1 MKAWNPMSLIKA
13 AEIAGVD
20 FDVDDTWLDINPYG
34 STFNPVGVV
43 WHHTG
48 CSPFAKGDMPSLSW
62 CRFPGEYSGDARAC
76 HIIVGRSGRM
86 QIIAGNGAYHAGAG
100 GPMTVNNKVIPKDE
114 GNRYLIGIEIEAS
127 SSTKV
132 NNKNRITPKWG
143 MNEIQFDSVARY
155 CAALFD
161 LLDWPTESA
170 IRHQDWAPRRKTDVG
185 IKLNNIRTFI
195 DLYRKPQL
203 PVETEVVEVEKPKK
217 PVVRLLQ
224 VKPAYKNHDI
234 RIMQEAL
241 KKEFPHSS
249 IIPTGLFNNNTK
261 IVYKKWQE
269 KCGFEGDD
277 ADGIPGRD
285 TLSKLGKKHGFTV
298 K

>member
-20 FDVDDTWLDINPYG
+20 FDVDDTWLDIAPYG
-34 STFNPVGVV
+34 AGFNPVGVV

-48 CSPFAKGDMPSLSW
+48 CSPFANGDMPSLSW
-62 CRFPGEYSGDARAC
+62 CRFPGEFSGDARAC
-76 HIIVGRSGRM
+76 HIVVGRSGRM
-86 QIIAGNGAYHAGAG
+86 QIIAGKGAYHAGAG
-100 GPMTVNNKVIPKDE
+100 GPMTINKTDIPKDE

-127 SSTKV
+127 SSTKI
-132 NNKNRITPKWG
+132 NTKTRTTPKWG
-143 MNEIQFDSVARY
+143 MNEVQFDSVARY

-161 LLDWPTESA
+161 LLEWPTESA
-170 IRHQDWAPRRKTDVG
+170 IRHQDWAPKRKTDVG
-185 IKLNNIRTFI
+185 IALNNIRTFI
-195 DLYRKPQL
+195 DLYRKPQ
-203 PVETEVVEVEKPKK
+203 EVVEVEVKVEKPKK

-234 RIMQEAL
+234 RIIQEAL
-241 KKEFPHSS
+241 KKEFPHST
-249 IIPTGLFNNNTK
+249 IIATGLFNNNTK
-261 IVYKKWQE
+261 NVYKMWQE

-277 ADGIPGRD
+277 ADGLPGRD

>member
-1 MKAWNPMSLIKA
+1 MKASWNPMSLIKA

-34 STFNPVGVV
+34 ASFHPVGVV

-86 QIIAGNGAYHAGAG
+86 QIIAGKGAYHAGAG
-100 GPMTVNNKVIPKDE
+100 GPMTISKIEIPKDE

-127 SSTKV
+127 STTKV
-132 NNKNRITPKWG
+132 NNRNRITPKWG
-143 MNEIQFDSVARY
+143 MNENQFDSVARY

-161 LLDWPTESA
+161 LLEWPTEAA
-170 IRHQDWAPRRKTDVG
+170 IRHQDWAPKRKVDVG
-185 IKLNNIRTFI
+185 IPLNSIRTFI
-195 DLYRKPQL
+195 DLYRKPK
-203 PVETEVVEVEKPKK
+203 EEEEVVVKVEKPKK

-224 VKPAYKNHDI
+224 IKPAYKNHDI

-261 IVYKKWQE
+261 SVYKMWQE

-277 ADGIPGRD
+277 ADGLPGRD

>member
-1 MKAWNPMSLIKA
+1 MKASWNPMSLIKA

-34 STFNPVGVV
+34 ASFHPVGVV

-86 QIIAGNGAYHAGAG
+86 QIIAGKGAYHAGAG
-100 GPMTVNNKVIPKDE
+100 GPMTISKTEIPKDE

-127 SSTKV
+127 STTKV
-132 NNKNRITPKWG
+132 NNRNRITPKWG
-143 MNEIQFDSVARY
+143 MNENQFDSVARY

-161 LLDWPTESA
+161 LLEWPTEAA
-170 IRHQDWAPRRKTDVG
+170 IRHQDWAPKRKVDVG
-185 IKLNNIRTFI
+185 IPINSIRTFI
-195 DLYRKPQL
+195 DLYRKPK
-203 PVETEVVEVEKPKK
+203 EEEVVVKVEKPKK

-224 VKPAYKNHDI
+224 IKPAYKNHDI

-261 IVYKKWQE
+261 SVYKMWQE

-277 ADGIPGRD
+277 ADGLPGRD

>member
-76 HIIVGRSGRM
+76 HIIVGRGGRM

>member
-170 IRHQDWAPRRKTDVG
+170 IRHQDWAPKRKTDVG

-224 VKPAYKNHDI
+224 IKPAYKNHDI

>member
-20 FDVDDTWLDINPYG
+20 FDVDDTWLDINAYG
-34 STFNPVGVV
+34 AGFNPVGVV

-62 CRFPGEYSGDARAC
+62 CRFPGEYAGDARAC
-76 HIIVGRSGRM
+76 HIVVGRSGRM
-86 QIIAGNGAYHAGAG
+86 QIIAGKGAYHAGAG
-100 GPMTVNNKVIPKDE
+100 GPMTVNKTDIPKDE

-127 SSTKV
+127 SSTKI
-132 NNKNRITPKWG
+132 NNKNRTTPKWG
-143 MNEIQFDSVARY
+143 MNEVQFDSVARY

-161 LLDWPTESA
+161 LLDWPTEAA

-195 DLYRKPQL
+195 DLYRKYK
-203 PVETEVVEVEKPKK
+203 EEVEVEVKAEKPKK

-224 VKPAYKNHDI
+224 VKPRYKNHDI

-241 KKEFPHSS
+241 IKEFPHST
-249 IIPTGLFNNNTK
+249 IIATGLFNTNTQNT
-261 IVYKKWQE
+261 YKKWQE

-285 TLSKLGKKHGFTV
+285 SLGKLGKKYGFTV